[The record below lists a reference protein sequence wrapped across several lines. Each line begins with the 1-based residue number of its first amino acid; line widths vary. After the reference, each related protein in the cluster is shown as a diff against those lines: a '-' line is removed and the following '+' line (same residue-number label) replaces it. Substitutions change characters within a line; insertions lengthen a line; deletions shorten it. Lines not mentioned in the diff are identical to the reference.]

1 MKLNFYLLPIIKT
14 NLKWVKC
21 LILKAEQL
29 KFLDENIAN
38 ILQYIAED
46 TQLVN
51 KNSIGSKHYKNS
63 S

>member
-21 LILKAEQL
+21 LNLKAEQL
-29 KFLDENIAN
+29 KFLDENIGN

-46 TQLVN
+46 TKLVN
-51 KNSIGSKHYKNS
+51 KNSIGSNHYKNS